1 MIWAIKELDD
11 AIDWLCVCGAMKSMR
26 INYVVTKSMKATY
39 VSMKS
44 MGASCAYD
52 KETTINEGRLLESST
67 RSGTCAIVKTML
79 SHATNG
85 VKVLITL
92 KTPLIKCCSDELG
105 MIDEYLSLYM

>member
-11 AIDWLCVCGAMKSMR
+11 VIDWLSVCGATKSMR
-26 INYVVTKSMKATY
+26 INYVVAKSMRATY

-67 RSGTCAIVKTML
+67 RLGTCTIIKTML

-85 VKVLITL
+85 VRVLITL
-92 KTPLIKCCSDELG
+92 KNPLIKCCSNELR
-105 MIDEYLSLYM
+105 MIDEYLSLYV